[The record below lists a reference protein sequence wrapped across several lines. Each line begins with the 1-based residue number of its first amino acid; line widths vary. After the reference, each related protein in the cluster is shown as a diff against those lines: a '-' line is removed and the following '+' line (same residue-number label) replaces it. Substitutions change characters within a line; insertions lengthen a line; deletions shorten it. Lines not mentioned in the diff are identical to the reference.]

1 MSKPN
6 RIVTTLILGAAGG
19 AAAAVFLAS
28 KTGKAVKNKL
38 ADYLH
43 DYQEN
48 PEAKHSEWV
57 GRAQEIKDQALE
69 KYTDVKHKFETG
81 ELTADD
87 IVRTVKDKADEIKER
102 VSQDDFF
109 AQFKDQATKAKT
121 EAEEVLTE
129 LVEEESYNQESISE
143 EITIDLNEV
152 DLLADEVLE
161 DDPSEETQPYDS
173 VHQQGL

>member
-6 RIVTTLILGAAGG
+6 KILTTLILGAAGG

-38 ADYLH
+38 ADYLQ

-48 PEAKHSEWV
+48 PEAKYSEWV
-57 GRAQEIKDQALE
+57 GKAQEIKDQALE

-87 IVRTVKDKADEIKER
+87 IVKTVKDKADELKER
-102 VSQDDFF
+102 VSQEDFF
-109 AQFKDQATKAKT
+109 AQFKDQATKAKAD
-121 EAEEVLTE
+121 AEEVLND
-129 LVEEESYNQESISE
+129 LVEDDTYNQESISE
-143 EITIDLNEV
+143 DITIDLNEV

-161 DDPSEETQPYDS
+161 DEPGEETN
-173 VHQQGL
+173 H